1 MPPAFRV
8 AGRKWQITGA
18 WLALSYALILC
29 LARPAPAMWP
39 VEAFGMALAITTLPA
54 VAMALAWRKKESISW
69 GTAAGPIVVW
79 LFFLI
84 AAVRT

>member
-1 MPPAFRV
+1 
-8 AGRKWQITGA
+8 
-18 WLALSYALILC
+18 
-29 LARPAPAMWP
+29 MWP

-54 VAMALAWRKKESISW
+54 VAMALAWRKKESIGW
-69 GTAAGPIVVW
+69 GTAAGPIMVW